1 MQHNQPRGLRSLWE
15 LKTTFAIGL
24 LLTLTSCGAKWHLKR
39 AIAKDPKILKE
50 RVVQVD
56 TIIRTDSIAVRD
68 TLLLNQYDTIQII
81 KERVKIKIRRS
92 YDTVQVEVV
101 CPPDT
106 VRFTTEIPVE
116 QLVYVEKDTTFRKYA
131 IACLVLLIFVAYQ
144 LRK

>member
-1 MQHNQPRGLRSLWE
+1 MQHKRPRRLRSLWE
-15 LKTTFAIGL
+15 LKTISVIGL

-56 TIIRTDSIAVRD
+56 TLIRTDSIAVRD
-68 TLLLNQYDTIQII
+68 TLLLNQYDTIEIV
-81 KERVKIKIRRS
+81 KERVKIKIQRS
-92 YDTVQVEVV
+92 YDTISVDVV

-106 VRFTTEIPVE
+106 VHFTTKIPVE

-131 IACLVLLIFVAYQ
+131 IASLILLIFVAYQ